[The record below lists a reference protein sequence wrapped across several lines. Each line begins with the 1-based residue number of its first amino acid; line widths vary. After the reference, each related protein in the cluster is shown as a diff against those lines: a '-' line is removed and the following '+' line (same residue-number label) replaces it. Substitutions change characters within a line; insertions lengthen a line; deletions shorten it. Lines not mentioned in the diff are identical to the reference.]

1 MIPTQNVP
9 TENLVV
15 EKDTGFTY
23 KLDLTTERVR
33 KYVDNIESL
42 KQAIYKILQTERY
55 SYLAYN
61 WQYGIETN
69 DLYGQP
75 KELVR
80 ALLPNRIKEAL
91 SIDDRIKDVVDFE
104 FKDISKTELL
114 VTFSVVT
121 YDYEKMLQIEWGW
134 NSERTNI

>member
-1 MIPTQNVP
+1 MIPTDNVP
-9 TENLVV
+9 TQNLAI

-23 KLDLTTERVR
+23 KLELQTERVR
-33 KYVDNIESL
+33 KYVDDIESL

-69 DLYGQP
+69 DLYGKP
-75 KELVR
+75 KQLVK

-114 VTFSVVT
+114 VTFSVIA
-121 YDYEKMLQIEWGW
+121 YDYEEMAEIDWRW
-134 NSERTNI
+134 NSERTNV

>member
-1 MIPTQNVP
+1 MIPTDNVP
-9 TENLVV
+9 TQNLAI

-23 KLDLTTERVR
+23 KLELQTERVR
-33 KYVDNIESL
+33 KYVDDIESL

-69 DLYGQP
+69 DLYGKP
-75 KELVR
+75 KQLVK

-114 VTFSVVT
+114 VTFSVIA
-121 YDYEKMLQIEWGW
+121 YDYEEMAEIDWRW